1 MTLMQ
6 QPAPLPPLP
15 PTAPISGAPA
25 IAQVAPGAQD
35 PVQVLRG
42 FREQRAELR
51 DQLDRLEDQRSELQE
66 ELNAIT
72 DAAAKP
78 GVIARIQAVDGRII
92 AVDKAIADA
101 DAAVARAA
109 AVPGAV
115 VPEPPEPRGRDT
127 PPEEFFVFLMVL
139 TIFIGVPIAIAYAR
153 RIWKKGSQAVAAI
166 PQDIYERF
174 NRIDQAIDSVAV
186 EVERIGENQRY
197 VTKLVNEQ
205 RGLGAGPA
213 DRIDASARSKVEER
227 R

>member
-1 MTLMQ
+1 MQ
-6 QPAPLPPLP
+6 QPSPAPPAPPG
-15 PTAPISGAPA
+15 SPA
-25 IAQVAPGAQD
+25 IAQVLPGIQD
-35 PVQVLRG
+35 PAQVLRG
-42 FREQRAELR
+42 FREQRNELR
-51 DQLDRLEDQRSELQE
+51 DQLDRLEDQRSELQD
-66 ELNAIT
+66 ELSAIT

-78 GVIARIQAVDGRII
+78 GVIARIQAIDGRII

-109 AVPGAV
+109 AIPGAV
-115 VPEPPEPRGRDT
+115 VPEPPELPRNG
-127 PPEEFFVFLMVL
+127 PPEEFFVLLMVL
-139 TIFIGVPIAIAYAR
+139 TIFIGVPIALAYAR
-153 RIWKKGSQAVAAI
+153 RIWKKGVQTVAAI

-197 VTKLVNEQ
+197 VTKLVTEQ

-213 DRIDASARSKVEER
+213 ERIEAPARSKAEER